1 MQRDDTHGTQQAID
15 LTAGAGIG
23 PLWGMASDD
32 LNATLLAWGPA
43 HEIAEHTNADLDVL
57 IVALAGS
64 ATVTIDAQPH
74 VLTAGSA
81 ILIQRG
87 TSRVIRA
94 GAGGVRYLSIHRRR
108 GRLQIQAAASG

>member
-1 MQRDDTHGTQQAID
+1 MT
-15 LTAGAGIG
+15 GAGVG

-43 HEIAEHTNADLDVL
+43 HEVARHVNADLDVL

-74 VLTAGSA
+74 VLTASSA
-81 ILIQRG
+81 ILIRRG
-87 TSRVIRA
+87 TSRAIRA

-108 GRLQIQAAASG
+108 GRLQISARPSSAATSR